1 MNRQRLALGAMSGA
15 EGEAFRVGMLVFD
28 GMTHLDMVGP
38 ADMFARVPGLE
49 IVTIG
54 LGPEAVTT
62 DSGTR
67 VLPDVTI
74 ADAPELDLLF
84 VGGGPGMTDLLD
96 DSTLL
101 EFVGTRGRT
110 AKWVTSVCT
119 GALVLGAAGLLDG
132 YEATT
137 HWAVLHLLPVFG
149 AKPVGA
155 RVVIDRNRITG
166 GGVTAGI
173 DFALTI
179 IARLWG
185 EELAQ
190 LIQLGSEYNPQPPFR
205 TGSPQTAPPE
215 LVARFKEISAD
226 LTEARRVA
234 ADRAAARLRG

>member
-1 MNRQRLALGAMSGA
+1 MSGA

-54 LGPEAVTT
+54 LSLDPVTT

-74 ADAPELDLLF
+74 AGAPPLDLLF
-84 VGGGPGMTDLLD
+84 VGGGPGMTGLLD
-96 DSTLL
+96 DDALL
-101 EFVGTRGRT
+101 EFVRTSGRT

-132 YEATT
+132 YRAAT
-137 HWAVLHLLPVFG
+137 HWAVMHLLPALG
-149 AKPVGA
+149 AEPVEA

-179 IARLWG
+179 IATLWG

-190 LIQLGSEYNPQPPFR
+190 LIQLASEYDPQPPFR
-205 TGSPQTAPPE
+205 TGSPRTAPPE
-215 LVARFKEISAD
+215 LVARFREISGD
-226 LTEARRVA
+226 LTEARRA
-234 ADRAAARLRG
+234 AVGRAAARLRS

>member
-1 MNRQRLALGAMSGA
+1 MNRRSLALGAMSGA
-15 EGEAFRVGMLVFD
+15 EGETFRVGMLVFD
-28 GMTHLDMVGP
+28 GMTHLDLVGP

-54 LGPEAVTT
+54 LSLEPVTT

-67 VLPDVTI
+67 LLPDVTI
-74 ADAPELDLLF
+74 ADAPRLDLLF
-84 VGGGPGMTDLLD
+84 VGGGPGMTGLLD
-96 DSTLL
+96 DEALL
-101 EFVGTRGRT
+101 EFVRTSGRT

-132 YEATT
+132 YEAAT
-137 HWAVLHLLPVFG
+137 HWAVMHLLPALG
-149 AKPVGA
+149 AKPVEA

-179 IARLWG
+179 VATLWG

-190 LIQLGSEYNPQPPFR
+190 LIQLASEYDPQPPFR
-205 TGSPQTAPPE
+205 TGSPRTAPPE
-215 LVARFKEISAD
+215 LVARFKEISAE

-234 ADRAAARLRG
+234 VDRAAARLRS